1 MKEEAISAAG
11 ASERAKPKNSPAIR
25 SVVATTAIDADT
37 AVDIDRFDNR
47 RRISRSRPMPMAK
60 TTREDKIL
68 GLMFV
73 LVHGRLALGCLA
85 YTGGRGLSTTLGCSH
100 IMRKPLGAA

>member
-1 MKEEAISAAG
+1 MMAPMQEEAISAAG
-11 ASERAKPKNSPAIR
+11 TSELARPKNSPAIS
-25 SVVATTAIDADT
+25 SVVATTAIDVDT
-37 AVDIDRFDNR
+37 AVDIDLLGKR

-73 LVHGRLALGCLA
+73 LVHGRLARGCLA
-85 YTGGRGLSTTLGCSH
+85 
-100 IMRKPLGAA
+100 